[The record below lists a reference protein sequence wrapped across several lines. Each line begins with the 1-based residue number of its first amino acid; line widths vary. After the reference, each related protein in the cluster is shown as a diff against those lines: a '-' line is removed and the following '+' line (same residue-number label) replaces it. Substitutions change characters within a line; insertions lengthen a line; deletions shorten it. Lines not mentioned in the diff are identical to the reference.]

1 MMCQLKILI
10 RVPAL
15 LAVVALAAIFSSCNR
30 MDEFTEGRT
39 LRVQASC
46 LQAKTYLSD
55 GKHKW
60 VIGDFLR
67 ILSNDGFSMK
77 SSTCQQDATSFDFMV
92 SDWPSGKT
100 PVYAVYS
107 GQNNVEVE
115 PGAER
120 DVITARLESNQYIT
134 HKNSFS
140 EIANLSVGKLTH
152 PSDDIYAV
160 EMKNVCGLL
169 KFSFSKYADIKTVT
183 IQEMDSKPLAGTVEI
198 MFDNK
203 GEPYV
208 SEVKDGT
215 SVLNVAAA
223 GKTNTLGNSDNV
235 ELPRG
240 QNYYACVL
248 PGTYSL
254 KIILT
259 RVGGERL
266 ELQTNSPI
274 TVERSCYMDLGA
286 IDEYA
291 RPVVGGSIDT
301 ESFTTDQNSCL
312 PMHIDFSRVGY
323 HWSEDPL
330 PNLPV
335 KMTLTA
341 PVDGSDMT
349 AKIQAALDMT
359 TDGAVLLKAGTYN
372 LEGRLSF
379 NHSRV
384 VLRGEGDK
392 TILVAKG
399 KYDVKD
405 EVTLITMGSTAGMTY
420 SSESAIVENAPVGQL
435 WVRVADPS
443 LYKIADD
450 VALFRPGTAEWISDI
465 KMDQIAQNAENK
477 VKQWTPST
485 YNLYSSRKVTK
496 VSADTVFLDNP
507 VVMSLND
514 IYGVENRGSLKKVS
528 HNRICECGVENMKLV
543 SEFDDSEMDELGNHI
558 DEDHCWSAISIQ
570 SAEHCWVRNITTQ
583 YFGYCTVLMSEGSR
597 YITVTDCTSLH
608 PVSVITGSRRYA
620 FHIGRGEMCLVKNCR
635 AEEDRHAF
643 VVGPRDSGPNVFA
656 FCESVKTMSDVGPH
670 QRWAMGTLYDNQITD
685 GLLAVQDGGNNGTGH
700 GWRGTNFILWNC
712 TAGRVVCQSPWATGL
727 NWCVGCIGERQKG
740 RLKDRLDGEW
750 ISHGTP
756 VSPASLYEWQLSER
770 QKKGIRL
777 TQTLL

>member
-1 MMCQLKILI
+1 MKLQVRSLI
-10 RVPAL
+10 RTAAILV
-15 LAVVALAAIFSSCNR
+15 AVVSACTTAPELSESNNLSITAECSY
-30 MDEFTEGRT
+30 T
-39 LRVQASC
+39 
-46 LQAKTYLSD
+46 KTYLSN
-55 GKHKW
+55 GSHKW
-60 VIGDFLR
+60 VKGDFLR
-67 ILSNDGFSMK
+67 ILSEDGVSVK
-77 SSTCQQDATSFDFMV
+77 SSACEVAVTTFDFMV
-92 SDWPSGKT
+92 SGWPSGRT
-100 PVYAVYS
+100 PAYAVYC
-107 GQNNVEVE
+107 GQKNVAVE
-115 PGAER
+115 PAAEGG
-120 DVITARLESNQYIT
+120 VITARLEDNQYIT
-134 HKNSFS
+134 HRESFS
-140 EIANLSVGKLTH
+140 KTANLSVGKLTH
-152 PSDDIYAV
+152 KTETDYDV

-169 KFSFSKYADIKTVT
+169 KFTFSKYADIKTVSF
-183 IQEMDSKPLAGTVEI
+183 QEMDSKPLAGTVDI
-198 MFDNK
+198 MFENN

-208 SEVKDGT
+208 SGVREGI
-215 SVLNVAAA
+215 SVLTVGAA
-223 GKTNTLGNSDNV
+223 GKSNSLGNTDSA

-266 ELQTNSPI
+266 VVQTNTPL
-274 TVERSCYMDLGA
+274 TVKRSQYLDLGA
-286 IDEYA
+286 IDEFA
-291 RPVVGGSIDT
+291 KPLVEGSLAN
-301 ESFTTDQNSCL
+301 ESFTADQNAGL

-323 HWSEDPL
+323 HWGEDAIPT
-330 PNLPV
+330 LPV

-341 PVDGSDMT
+341 PEDGSDMT
-349 AKIQAALDMT
+349 AKIQAALDAT

-372 LEGRLSF
+372 LEGRLCF

-384 VLRGEGDK
+384 VLRGEGEK
-392 TILVAKG
+392 TILFAKG
-399 KYDVKD
+399 KYDVED
-405 EVTLITMGSTAGMTY
+405 EVCLITMGPVAQMTY

-435 WVRVADPS
+435 WVRVADPN
-443 LYKIADD
+443 LYKVADD
-450 VALFRPGTAEWISDI
+450 VSLYRPGTAAWISDI

-477 VKQWTPST
+477 VKQWTPSA
-485 YNLYSSRKVTK
+485 YSLYSSRKVTK

-528 HNRICECGVENMKLV
+528 HNRICECGVENIKLV

-570 SAEHCWVRNITTQ
+570 AAEHCWVRDVTTQ
-583 YFGYCTVLMSEGSR
+583 YFGYCTVLMTEGSR

-620 FHIGRGEMCLVKNCR
+620 FHIARGEMCLVKNCR

-643 VVGPRDSGPNVFA
+643 VMGPRASGPNVFA

-685 GLLAVQDGGNNGTGH
+685 NLLAVQDGGNSGTGH

-712 TAGRVVCQSPWATGL
+712 TAGRLICQSPWATGL
-727 NWCVGCIGERQKG
+727 NWCVGCVGTRQPG

-756 VSPASLYEWQLSER
+756 VYPSSLYEWQLSER

-777 TQTLL
+777 TNTLL